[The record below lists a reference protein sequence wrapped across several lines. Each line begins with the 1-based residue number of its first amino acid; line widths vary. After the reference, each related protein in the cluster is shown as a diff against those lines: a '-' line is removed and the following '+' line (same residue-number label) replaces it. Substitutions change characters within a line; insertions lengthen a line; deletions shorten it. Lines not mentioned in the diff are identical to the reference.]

1 VFIDQSEAG
10 VVEITVVKHGLS
22 SGAGRKYPTIQE
34 AKAVLLV
41 FGFDSGLVDR
51 QFAALS
57 EMSPHVLV
65 RFPVTDIV
73 DDFFTIVRIH
83 GHYIPGCLDEG
94 PQRSAALFP
103 RAGVFHRKPTPPS
116 DCDEQGIFS
125 SEYHALSS

>member
-1 VFIDQSEAG
+1 MRAEVFINQSEAG

-22 SGAGRKYPTIQE
+22 SGAGRRYPTIQE

-41 FGFDSGLVDR
+41 FGFNSELVDR

-73 DDFFTIVRIH
+73 DDV
-83 GHYIPGCLDEG
+83 L
-94 PQRSAALFP
+94 RSFGFMAITFQAA
-103 RAGVFHRKPTPPS
+103 
-116 DCDEQGIFS
+116 
-125 SEYHALSS
+125 

>member
-1 VFIDQSEAG
+1 MRAEVFIDQSEAG
-10 VVEITVVKHGLS
+10 VVEITVVKHRLC
-22 SGAGRKYPTIQE
+22 SGPARKYRTIQE

-73 DDFFTIVRIH
+73 DDV
-83 GHYIPGCLDEG
+83 L
-94 PQRSAALFP
+94 RSFGFISNAA
-103 RAGVFHRKPTPPS
+103 
-116 DCDEQGIFS
+116 
-125 SEYHALSS
+125 